1 MSKKNKLSLLLVIA
15 IGLLISWYA
24 VRDIEFSV
32 LIHDITKINPW
43 WLLVAGGCIISYLFF
58 ETVITYLLV
67 HNSNPRF
74 TFHDAIRVPLVEQLF
89 NGITP
94 FSSGGQPAQLLVLM
108 QSGVDAGKATS
119 ALLMKFVVYQVMIV
133 LNFVISLIIGFEFLI
148 DKVHALAWFVLFGF
162 LIHLVVIVGLLM
174 IMYWHKFTKK
184 VINIMIKPLKWFVSD
199 EKYHTWS
206 VILNEKIDSFYA
218 ESVKIGH
225 QWKLLVKVFILTFF
239 QLLFYYM
246 IPYFVMRSLGCNT
259 ANIIMVTSLNILIFL
274 VISMFPIPGGAG
286 GAEYSFEMLFKSYM
300 HSSSKLAVAMI
311 LWRILTYY
319 VGIVLGLLALLE
331 KPSKNKK

>member
-1 MSKKNKLSLLLVIA
+1 MSKRNKLSLLFVIA
-15 IGLLISWYA
+15 IGLLIAWYA
-24 VRDIEFSV
+24 LRDIKFTV
-32 LIHDITKINPW
+32 LIHDLTKLNPA
-43 WLLVAGGCIISYLFF
+43 WLLLAVCCILAYLFF

-67 HNSNPRF
+67 HSSNPKF

-94 FSSGGQPAQLLVLM
+94 FSSGGQPAQLVILM

-119 ALLMKFVVYQVMIV
+119 ALMMKFVVYQIMIV
-133 LNFVISLIIGFEFLI
+133 FNFIISLIIGFEFLI

-162 LIHLVVIVGLLM
+162 LIHLVVIVVLLM
-174 IMYWHKFTKK
+174 IMYWYQFTKK
-184 VINIMIKPLKWFVSD
+184 IINLIIKPLRWFVG
-199 EKYHTWS
+199 EGRYQNW
-206 VILNEKIDSFYA
+206 VIIVNEKIDSFYT

-225 QWKLLVKVFILTFF
+225 QWKLLGKVFILTFF
-239 QLLFYYM
+239 QLFFYYM
-246 IPYFVMRSLGCNT
+246 IPYFVMCSLGCNN

-286 GAEYSFEMLFKSYM
+286 GAEYSFEMLFKSYIY
-300 HSSSKLAVAMI
+300 SSSKLAVAMI

-319 VGIVLGLLALLE
+319 VGLVLGLFALLV

>member
-1 MSKKNKLSLLLVIA
+1 MSKRNKLSFLLVVALGLIIA
-15 IGLLISWYA
+15 WYA
-24 VRDIEFSV
+24 LRDIKFSV
-32 LIHDITKINPW
+32 LIEDLAKINLW
-43 WLLVAGGCIISYLFF
+43 WLLIAGSCILLYLFF

-67 HNSNPRF
+67 HNSNPSF

-94 FSSGGQPAQLLVLM
+94 FSSGGQPAQLIVLM

-119 ALLMKFVVYQVMIV
+119 ALVMKFVVYQIMIV
-133 LNFVISLIIGFEFLI
+133 LNFVISLIIGFEYLI

-174 IMYWHKFTKK
+174 VMYWHQFTKK
-184 VINIMIKPLKWFVSD
+184 IINVLIKPLKWFVS
-199 EKYHTWS
+199 EERYQNWVA
-206 VILNEKIDSFYA
+206 VINEKIDSFYV

-225 QWKLLVKVFILTFF
+225 QWKLLIKVFVLTFF

-246 IPYFVMRSLGCNT
+246 IPYFVMRSLGSNN

-286 GAEYSFEMLFKSYM
+286 GAEYSFEMLFKSYI

-319 VGIVLGLLALLE
+319 VGLVLGLFALLE
-331 KPSKNKK
+331 KPSKRKK